1 MATSGD
7 PTALSTNEAARSTR
21 TLYRR
26 LRPTIGLVISLIFV
40 VVVGFLM
47 FAPLIWMF
55 FGGLKSEGEVVSI
68 PPTLFPKDWLW
79 SNFDYVM
86 QTSPI
91 GRGYLNSMIVVP
103 IILVVQLVTSIVG
116 GYVFAKVRFPGREPL
131 FVGILST
138 LMIPAFL
145 VEIPLFV
152 VMVQLNWL
160 NTYAALVVP
169 HLFTAFG
176 IFLMRQFMEGVPT
189 EYIESARLDGCSEW
203 GVIGRI
209 VFPLVREPAA
219 ALAIFV
225 FVYHWNDLFWPLL
238 VMRQQSM
245 YTLPLAL
252 YYIQGGYGRYYHLV
266 LASAT
271 LAVVPVVIVY
281 ALLQENII
289 KGVALTGLK
298 G

>member
-1 MATSGD
+1 MATASRQ
-7 PTALSTNEAARSTR
+7 PAAPPYTVQTTQS
-21 TLYRR
+21 LYRR
-26 LRPTIGLVISLIFV
+26 ARPTLGLAISLIFV
-40 VVVGFLM
+40 VVFGFLM

-55 FGGLKSEGEVVSI
+55 LGGVKTEAEVIAI
-68 PPTLFPKDWLW
+68 PPTVLPQVWQW
-79 SNFDYVM
+79 NNFTYVLE
-86 QTSPI
+86 TSPI

-103 IILVVQLVTSIVG
+103 IVVVVQLTTSIVG
-116 GYVFAKVRFPGREPL
+116 GYVFAKVRFPGREAL
-131 FVGILST
+131 FIGILST
-138 LMIPAFL
+138 LMIPSFL

-152 VMVQLNWL
+152 VIVQLDWM

-176 IFLMRQFMEGVPT
+176 IFLMRQFMESVPT

-238 VMRQQSM
+238 VMRQQFM
-245 YTLPLAL
+245 YTLPIAL
-252 YYIQGGYGRYYHLV
+252 YYLQGGYGRYYHLI

>member
-1 MATSGD
+1 MAATSD
-7 PTALSTNEAARSTR
+7 SAASVVRSRR

-26 LRPTIGLVISLIFV
+26 VTPTVGFVVSLVFV
-40 VVVGFLM
+40 VVAGFLM
-47 FAPLIWMF
+47 FAPLVWMF
-55 FGGLKSEGEVVSI
+55 FSGLKTEGEVIRI
-68 PPTLFPKDWLW
+68 PPTLLPEEWLW
-79 SNFDYVM
+79 SNFDYVLA
-86 QTSPI
+86 TSPI
-91 GRGYLNSMIVVP
+91 GRGYINSLIVVP
-103 IILVVQLVTSIVG
+103 IIMVVQLVTSIVG
-116 GYVFAKVRFPGREPL
+116 GYAFAKVRFPGREAL
-131 FVGILST
+131 FIGILST
-138 LMIPAFL
+138 LMIPGFL

-152 VMVQLNWL
+152 VMVQLGWM
-160 NTYAALVVP
+160 NTYAAIVVP

-209 VFPLVREPAA
+209 VFPLTREPAA

-238 VMRQQSM
+238 VMRQQAM
-245 YTLPLAL
+245 YTLPIAL
-252 YYIQGGYGRYYHLV
+252 YYLQGGYGKYYHLI

-281 ALLQENII
+281 AILQENII
-289 KGVALTGLK
+289 KGVSLTGLK